1 MPFYFKRGD
10 LVATECDAIVNA
22 SNVNLKMVEGVG
34 RAIFHKAGD
43 KELTYACK
51 QIGHCDVGHA
61 VLTPSFNLTNAKAI
75 IHAVGPIY
83 INGKHDEEKNLRK
96 VYQSVFKIALDNNF
110 KTLAFPLLSGE
121 FNYPLRECYE
131 IAEDEIK
138 KFLMN
143 HRDFKIYMILF
154 KNFPENISED
164 EQTRL
169 SKFILNNFKTN
180 ANTGY
185 KSINKSNET
194 FINTIRTI
202 QKKKNISDEDLAF
215 RSNFTPEDLNKVLS
229 LQDILPTKNVC
240 FALAVGLEANKEE
253 FIEIIKSIGFD
264 SIKDD
269 MSGLVTAYYLEK
281 KEFDIFKINR
291 VLFNYDVRPLG
302 L

>member
-194 FINTIRTI
+194 FINTIRSI
-202 QKKKNISDEDLAF
+202 QKKKNISEEDLAF

-253 FIEIIKSIGFD
+253 FTEIIKSIGFD

>member
-194 FINTIRTI
+194 FINTIRSI

-240 FALAVGLEANKEE
+240 FALAIGLEANKEE
-253 FIEIIKSIGFD
+253 FTEIIKSIGFD